1 MPSEGAAVL
10 MESEGGRLAR
20 LPPSAPFAWIES
32 SALGFSC
39 IKYQERAKLGQRRIA
54 LWITKTQH
62 SYLGT

>member
-10 MESEGGRLAR
+10 MESEGGGLAC
-20 LPPSAPFAWIES
+20 LPPSAPFAWTES
-32 SALGFSC
+32 SALGFFC
-39 IKYQERAKLGQRRIA
+39 IKYQERAKLGQHQIA